1 VSIHNISNIKRPLI
15 SKFENLIKI
24 KIGNYIFYFNRKN
37 QSNQELSINNIS
49 KKPIS
54 IIKNSTISD
63 AIRMLLNTK
72 ISRLVVVDNG
82 KHVGII
88 TEKDIGLFLF
98 SETTKQSLDQIPIT
112 KIMKSIEFVNQ
123 EISPENSAKL
133 MVEKN
138 ISSLAVGENE
148 EVKTIFT
155 KSDLV
160 SYYAENIT
168 DEKKVV
174 DFMTHEYEFT
184 HTAAPLYKVVRK
196 MLEKKISRLIVKNQ
210 NEEAVGII
218 SFRDLFRIAIEL
230 GSEEDDSGF
239 TISDQIRKGFL
250 SEEGFGNISLA
261 KEVMTEGLITIKF
274 NQSLLDA
281 CKLILENNVS
291 GLVVL
296 DGNGSIAGIIS
307 KTDITKAIAK

>member
-1 VSIHNISNIKRPLI
+1 
-15 SKFENLIKI
+15 
-24 KIGNYIFYFNRKN
+24 
-37 QSNQELSINNIS
+37 LSIIEIS

-63 AIRMLLNTK
+63 AIRMLLETK

-82 KHVGII
+82 KHIGII

-98 SETTKQSLDQIPIT
+98 SETSRQGLDEIPIT
-112 KIMKSIEFVNQ
+112 KIMKPIEFVNQ
-123 EISPENSAKL
+123 DITPEDSAQI
-133 MVEKN
+133 MVEKG
-138 ISSLAVGENE
+138 ISSLAIGENE

-160 SYYAENIT
+160 NYYAENIS

-174 DFMTHEYEFT
+174 DFMTHDYEFT

-210 NEEAVGII
+210 NEEPVGII

-230 GSEEDDSGF
+230 GSEEDDTGF

-261 KEVMTEGLITIKF
+261 REVMTEGLITIKF
-274 NQSLLDA
+274 NQSLSDA

-296 DGNGSIAGIIS
+296 DGNQSISGIIS
-307 KTDITKAIAK
+307 KTDITKAITK

>member
-1 VSIHNISNIKRPLI
+1 M
-15 SKFENLIKI
+15 
-24 KIGNYIFYFNRKN
+24 
-37 QSNQELSINNIS
+37 SINNIS

-98 SETTKQSLDQIPIT
+98 SENTKQSLDQIPIT

-123 EISPENSAKL
+123 EITPENSAKL

-174 DFMTHEYEFT
+174 DFMTHKYEFT

-261 KEVMTEGLITIKF
+261 REVMTEGLITIKF

-307 KTDITKAIAK
+307 KTDITKAIAKQ

>member
-1 VSIHNISNIKRPLI
+1 MLI
-15 SKFENLIKI
+15 TD
-24 KIGNYIFYFNRKN
+24 
-37 QSNQELSINNIS
+37 IS

-63 AIRMLLNTK
+63 AIRMLLDTK
-72 ISRLVVVDNG
+72 ISRLVVVDDG
-82 KHVGII
+82 RHVGII

-98 SETTKQSLDQIPIT
+98 SEATQKSLDDISIT
-112 KIMKSIEFVNQ
+112 KIMKPIEFVNQ
-123 EISPENSAKL
+123 EITPENSAKI
-133 MVEKN
+133 MIEKG
-138 ISSLAVGENE
+138 ISSLAVGEKE

-160 SYYAENIT
+160 SYYGENFT

-174 DFMTHEYEFT
+174 DFMTHDYEFT
-184 HTAAPLYKVVRK
+184 YTAAPLYKVVRK

-210 NEEAVGII
+210 NEEPVGII
-218 SFRDLFRIAIEL
+218 SFRDLFRISVEL
-230 GSEEDDSGF
+230 GSGDDDLGIGV
-239 TISDQIRKGFL
+239 TDQIRKGFL
-250 SEEGFGNISLA
+250 SEEGFGDISLA
-261 KEVMTEGLITIKF
+261 RDVMTKGLITIKF
-274 NQSLLDA
+274 NQSLSDA

-296 DGNGSIAGIIS
+296 DGNESIAGIIG

>member
-1 VSIHNISNIKRPLI
+1 MSII
-15 SKFENLIKI
+15 E
-24 KIGNYIFYFNRKN
+24 
-37 QSNQELSINNIS
+37 IS

-63 AIRMLLNTK
+63 AIRMLLETK

-82 KHVGII
+82 KHIGII

-98 SETTKQSLDQIPIT
+98 SETSRQGLDEIPIT
-112 KIMKSIEFVNQ
+112 KIMKPIEFVNQ
-123 EISPENSAKL
+123 DITPEDSAQI
-133 MVEKN
+133 MVEKG
-138 ISSLAVGENE
+138 ISSLAIGENE

-160 SYYAENIT
+160 NYYAENIS

-174 DFMTHEYEFT
+174 DFMTHDYEFT

-210 NEEAVGII
+210 NEEPVGII

-230 GSEEDDSGF
+230 GSEEDDTGF

-261 KEVMTEGLITIKF
+261 REVMTEGLITIKF
-274 NQSLLDA
+274 NQSLSDA

-296 DGNGSIAGIIS
+296 DGNQSISGIIS
-307 KTDITKAIAK
+307 KTDITKAITK

>member
-1 VSIHNISNIKRPLI
+1 MSIS
-15 SKFENLIKI
+15 
-24 KIGNYIFYFNRKN
+24 
-37 QSNQELSINNIS
+37 NIS

-63 AIRMLLNTK
+63 AIRMLMDTK
-72 ISRLVVVDNG
+72 ISRLIVVDNG

-98 SETTKQSLDQIPIT
+98 SETTRQGLDEIPIT
-112 KIMKSIEFVNQ
+112 KIMRPIEFVSQ
-123 EISPENSAKL
+123 EITPKDSAKI

-138 ISSLAVGENE
+138 ISSLAIGEKE
-148 EVKTIFT
+148 QMKAIFT

-160 SYYAENIT
+160 NYYAKNIT

-174 DFMTHEYEFT
+174 DFMTHDYEST

-230 GSEEDDSGF
+230 GSEGEDSGYGM
-239 TISDQIRKGFL
+239 SDQIRKGFL
-250 SEEGFGNISLA
+250 SKEGFGDISLA
-261 KEVMTEGLITIKF
+261 REVMTEGLITIKF
-274 NQSLLDA
+274 NENLSDA

-307 KTDITKAIAK
+307 KTDITKAIAKQ